1 MALLGNLKG
10 SAQVFQ
16 DTDFYNGV
24 ATQSLRFDDGSS
36 PELTFTPSSAGNRKT
51 NTFSVWVKRGIIG
64 TNQNILKVAGNS
76 DTTRF
81 DFYFDSNDDLN
92 IAGQSTYFR
101 LTDAKYRDVGS
112 WYHFVVAFD
121 TTQST
126 ANDRLKIYQNGTQI
140 TSFSTNNAFSQNTDY
155 ALSNT
160 VEHQIG
166 KGYGFFDG
174 YMAEINF
181 VDGLQLDPTYF
192 GETKNGVWVAK
203 KYTGSYGTNGF
214 RLEFKN
220 TSVGSGSSSTIGAD
234 TSGNTNHFTSSGI
247 VASDCNMPDS
257 PENNFCTLNGVAK
270 SAGLT
275 LSEGNLQTNNANDFA
290 LGTIGVSSGKWYYEN
305 YINSTNGGFAGVYE
319 ADVGVYSTTVDDG
332 GNNPNGY
339 GIYSD
344 GRKLRDGSY
353 TSYGNAFQTAGDIIG
368 VALDM
373 DNGAIYFSK
382 NGTWQNSAT
391 ASEIAAG
398 TTTNAAFTGL
408 SGTMVARVGH
418 YNNNNPTIVNF
429 GQDDTFV
436 GAISS
441 AGNTDTNGRGV
452 FKYAPPTDF
461 LALCS
466 ANLPEPT
473 IGPNSATQ
481 ADDHFDQTL
490 FDGTGS
496 SPLAVTGMGH
506 QPDLL
511 WLKRRDNA
519 TNGHHILYDSTRGG
533 TNALRS
539 STNTAEAQFGDMV
552 ITFQSDGFS
561 FTGTDGLNASSSYN
575 NVAWSWLANGG
586 TTVTNDAS
594 ATGVGSI
601 DSVYQANTT
610 AGFSIVTYT
619 GSSSGNNG
627 TASTVAH
634 GLDAVPKWIFFLPR
648 DTYDGCVYHAAV
660 ASDPATDKL
669 LLKTSTYADSN
680 TAASDD
686 SGFFNDTEPTSTVF
700 SVGTRKH
707 SNSNGGMVAY
717 CWAEVEGFSKF
728 GSLFGNASNNGA
740 FVYTGFAVKWVMFKN
755 VEATAAWIMQ
765 DTARDTFNVATKA
778 LVANFYYSESTVAAR
793 NIDFLSNGFK
803 LRTTA
808 GDTNGNGQRIVYMA
822 FAEAPFKYANAR

>member
-717 CWAEVEGFSKF
+717 CWAEVDGFSKF
-728 GSLFGNASNNGA
+728 GSLIGNGNNDGV
-740 FVYTGFAVKWVMFKN
+740 FVYTGFSVKWVMFKN

>member
-192 GETKNGVWVAK
+192 GETKNGVWIAK
-203 KYTGSYGTNGF
+203 EYTGSYGTNGF

-234 TSGNTNHFTSSGI
+234 TSGNDNHFTSTNI
-247 VASDCNMPDS
+247 VASDCAMPDS

-717 CWAEVEGFSKF
+717 CWAEVDGFSKF
-728 GSLFGNASNNGA
+728 GSLIGNGNNDGV
-740 FVYTGFAVKWVMFKN
+740 FVYTGFSVKWVMFKN